1 MSELLTLIVAGLEVG
16 SLYALM
22 ALGLVL
28 IYQTQSIVN
37 FAHGEL
43 LMAGAFVG
51 YVAFQPMSWP
61 FPVALVLA
69 VLSSTLLGAAIER
82 VVVRP
87 LVNHPHATLA
97 MATVGV
103 SVAIRGAARLPFG
116 SDILT
121 FPPIVSAAPIFIG
134 SLVFSAQSV
143 LTIVLAVSISVAVFL
158 LIWKTRLG
166 REIRATQQNYLGAK
180 VVGINTGKIYS
191 SSWAVASAIGGAAGV
206 LAAPLTL
213 LYPDMGATFLLKG
226 FAAAVL
232 GGFGS
237 PLGAVVGG
245 IAIGILEKLV
255 GAYFSTYLIEI
266 STYVIIIVVVFV
278 RPQGL
283 FGRGQIVRV

>member
-1 MSELLTLIVAGLEVG
+1 MSELLTLVVAGLEVG

-51 YVAFQPMSWP
+51 YVAFEPMSWP
-61 FPVALVLA
+61 FPIALLLA
-69 VLSSTLLGAAIER
+69 VLSSTILGAMIER
-82 VVVRP
+82 VVIRP
-87 LVNHPHATLA
+87 LARQPHATLA

-103 SVAIRGAARLPFG
+103 SVAIRGAARIPFG

-121 FPPIVSAAPIFIG
+121 FPPILSAAPIFIG
-134 SLVFSAQSV
+134 PLLISAQTL
-143 LTIVLAVSISVAVFL
+143 LTIGLAVAISVAIFL

-166 REIRATQQNYLGAK
+166 REIRATQQNYVGAK
-180 VVGINTGKIYS
+180 VVGINTGKVYS
-191 SSWAVASAIGGAAGV
+191 LSWALASGVGGAAGV

-213 LYPDMGATFLLKG
+213 LYPDMGTAFLLKG

-237 PLGAVVGG
+237 ATGAVAGG
-245 IAIGILEKLV
+245 LIIGILEKLV
-255 GAYFSTYLIEI
+255 GAYLSTYLIDV
-266 STYVIIIVVVFV
+266 STYIVIIAVVFV

-283 FGRGQIVRV
+283 FGRRLTARV